1 MKEISACPKCKQMA
15 TSRRKKHMD
24 ILGLLYYLCIFIGNP
39 NMVLIL
45 KSEAKLSPDLN
56 DIVDVYRKLEE
67 ASIGSCLSEVTNLKD
82 SSKYLFMN

>member
-1 MKEISACPKCKQMA
+1 
-15 TSRRKKHMD
+15 
-24 ILGLLYYLCIFIGNP
+24 
-39 NMVLIL
+39 MVLIL